1 LANEFLVDADD
12 VRERMDFDW
21 GEGGFDTDDVDDVVA
36 TEGIDD
42 TDGPRGRV
50 WLSRGTARSA
60 FDLGRITA
68 GQASSLV
75 WVLSAIGGFWNAL
88 MRAMVRRNRCSGIQG
103 AAKNL

>member
-50 WLSRGTARSA
+50 LRVGLSKGTVRSA
-60 FDLGRITA
+60 VDLGRITA
-68 GQASSLV
+68 GQVSSSV
-75 WVLSAIGGFWNAL
+75 WTLPAIGGFS
-88 MRAMVRRNRCSGIQG
+88 RRNIHSG
-103 AAKNL
+103 